1 MKALSLIVASLVS
14 SAGIASALTITKTV
28 AGTAGPWNWVNGG
41 LNTAYQYA
49 NENNLSSQSTTP
61 TVISATDGFSF
72 TVGSSLTIS
81 YLSGG
86 VSGSTGNQLVDAN
99 GYSNYVQNN
108 ILGGSYG
115 PAPSYYM
122 NPATYPIYNSEL
134 VGTFANSG
142 GQIVG
147 TPFAIGNLGT
157 VTVPTGATQLQLGM
171 NDNLYGDNSGSWN
184 IQITQV
190 PEPATWSMVSLSTL
204 ALLGG
209 YRMRR
214 RA

>member
-1 MKALSLIVASLVS
+1 MKALILIAASLVS

-28 AGTAGPWNWVNGG
+28 AGNAGPWDWVNGG

-49 NENNLSSQSTTP
+49 NENNSSSQSATP
-61 TVISATDGFSF
+61 TLISAADGFSF

-86 VSGSTGNQLVDAN
+86 VSSSFGNPLVDAN
-99 GYSNYVQNN
+99 GYSSPLDN
-108 ILGGSYG
+108 ILAGSYG

-122 NPATYPIYNSEL
+122 NPATYPIYNTEL

-147 TPFAIGNLGT
+147 TPFGIGNLKT
-157 VTVPTGATQLQLGM
+157 VTVPSGATRLQLGV
-171 NDNLYGDNSGSWN
+171 NDNLYPDNSGSWN

-190 PEPATWSMVSLSTL
+190 PEPATWSMLLLSVV

-209 YRMRR
+209 LRLRR
-214 RA
+214 R

>member
-28 AGTAGPWNWVNGG
+28 AGNAGPWDWVNGG

-49 NENNLSSQSTTP
+49 NENNSSSQSATP
-61 TVISATDGFSF
+61 TLISATDGFSF
-72 TVGSSLTIS
+72 SVGASLTIS

-86 VSGSTGNQLVDAN
+86 VRNSTGSAFVDAN
-99 GYSNYVQNN
+99 GYSDYPQNN

-122 NPATYPIYNSEL
+122 NPATYPIYNTEL
-134 VGTFANSG
+134 VGTFANNS

-147 TPFAIGNLGT
+147 TPFGIGNLGT
-157 VTVPTGATQLQLGM
+157 VTVPSGATRLQLGM
-171 NDNLYGDNSGSWN
+171 NDNLYVDNSGSWN

-190 PEPATWSMVSLSTL
+190 PEPATWSMLLLSVVG
-204 ALLGG
+204 LLGG
-209 YRMRR
+209 LRLRR
-214 RA
+214 R